1 MKTVRFANVVRL
13 FGADVLLL
21 GLFGRLASALAKKLS
36 GRPLW
41 KSSDNRRGFGRSG
54 GSPNARIFYKK
65 PRRGQGKKYI
75 LPEKR
80 NILGMW
86 KN

>member
-36 GRPLW
+36 ALA
-41 KSSDNRRGFGRSG
+41 KALG